1 MIDRWRNKW
10 MDMSRDRQMKT
21 WRIDIDLRKIDE
33 EIDGLKDR
41 QIDGEMER
49 VMLK

>member
-1 MIDRWRNKW
+1 
-10 MDMSRDRQMKT
+10 MDGYVKGQ
-21 WRIDIDLRKIDE
+21 IDLRKIDE